1 VCRRDI
7 ALIPICFLLA
17 TIVFLPEARGQ
28 SERAPISDF
37 RPIGKVA
44 AATGSVTI
52 EHVEAVII
60 QANLSDTGVNQA
72 RVGDLVY
79 TGDVIQTGTD
89 AKAQITF
96 ADGTA
101 FTVLSNARMVV
112 DRFVYDAKSK
122 SNSSLFSLTKGAFTF
137 IAGKV
142 AKTGGMEV
150 DTPVATMGIRGTTP
164 YVEFRADGSVAFS
177 TLIEKDKNRAIE
189 KREMQQNR
197 RASLTRE
204 AQRNN
209 ASISFKQV
217 DDSLGK
223 KPNLKVCRGC

>member
-1 VCRRDI
+1 
-7 ALIPICFLLA
+7 
-17 TIVFLPEARGQ
+17 
-28 SERAPISDF
+28 
-37 RPIGKVA
+37 
-44 AATGSVTI
+44 
-52 EHVEAVII
+52 
-60 QANLSDTGVNQA
+60 
-72 RVGDLVY
+72 
-79 TGDVIQTGTD
+79 
-89 AKAQITF
+89 
-96 ADGTA
+96 
-101 FTVLSNARMVV
+101 MVV

>member
-1 VCRRDI
+1 MCRRV
-7 ALIPICFLLA
+7 ALIPICVLLA

-28 SERAPISDF
+28 DTSPRDRATISDF

-44 AATGSVTI
+44 TATGSVTI
-52 EHVEAVII
+52 QHVEAVII
-60 QANLSDTGVNQA
+60 QAKLSDTGVNQA
-72 RVGDLVY
+72 KVGDLVY

-112 DRFVYDAKSK
+112 DQFVYDPKGK

-177 TLIEKDKNRAIE
+177 TLVEKDKNRVIE
-189 KREMQQNR
+189 KRGTR

-204 AQRNN
+204 APQSN
-209 ASISFKQV
+209 AAFSFKQV

-223 KPNLKVCRGC
+223 KPRLNVCRGC